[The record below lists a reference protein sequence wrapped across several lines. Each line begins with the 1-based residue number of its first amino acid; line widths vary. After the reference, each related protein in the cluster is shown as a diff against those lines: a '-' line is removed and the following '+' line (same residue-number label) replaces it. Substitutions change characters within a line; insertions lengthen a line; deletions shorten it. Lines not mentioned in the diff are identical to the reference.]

1 MPGYGLLTK
10 GGTVIDGVRLP
21 RHRADSRVAGA
32 TISSDSACR
41 RGPDGGRAVENG
53 PSPHVQL
60 T

>member
-32 TISSDSACR
+32 TIVRTGAPTRPTAAERSRTVR
-41 RGPDGGRAVENG
+41 R
-53 PSPHVQL
+53 L
-60 T
+60 TFS